1 MQAIHSLAS
10 SLHDSTLLA
19 PGPWHWL
26 FLLPG
31 MLSPQIICMAL
42 SPRRVFA
49 QLDLVFCTSLDQPV

>member
-42 SPRRVFA
+42 TV
-49 QLDLVFCTSLDQPV
+49 TSLGLCSIGPCLLHLP